1 MTSDGLPADHDG
13 LPQLS
18 VARLAR
24 LIREAVH
31 TVELDLSGAVVLTE
45 AATGA
50 YAVTP
55 VIAALAGALRV
66 TALTQDSRFGTV
78 AQVTEQTNALAEA
91 VGVRDRIT
99 ITSTRDLDLFAE
111 ADIVTNSAHVRPI
124 DATVAAAMLPGTA
137 LPLMFEAWEIQAGR
151 VDLDLDALSERGV
164 LIAGTNERHPL
175 IDVFS
180 YLGLLA
186 IVQLADAGVPALGSR
201 IGLLCDNPFIESM
214 TAGLASA
221 GATVFSGST
230 LEHLVVNAPLDA
242 VIVAMTPTGRPLIA
256 AAEAAIVVDTDPA
269 MTIVQFWGDIDRV
282 ALEQKS
288 ISYWPRFDPGT
299 GHMGGTALSG
309 RTRTDREVTNRR
321 IESRTSASHRAG

>member
-1 MTSDGLPADHDG
+1 
-13 LPQLS
+13 
-18 VARLAR
+18 
-24 LIREAVH
+24 
-31 TVELDLSGAVVLTE
+31 
-45 AATGA
+45 
-50 YAVTP
+50 
-55 VIAALAGALRV
+55 
-66 TALTQDSRFGTV
+66 
-78 AQVTEQTNALAEA
+78 
-91 VGVRDRIT
+91 
-99 ITSTRDLDLFAE
+99 
-111 ADIVTNSAHVRPI
+111 
-124 DATVAAAMLPGTA
+124 
-137 LPLMFEAWEIQAGR
+137 MFEAWEIQAGR
-151 VDLDLDALSERGV
+151 VDLDLDALNERGV

-180 YLGLLA
+180 YLGLMA

-299 GHMGGTALSG
+299 GHMGVLPSRVGPEPIVKLQTGGLKVAQVLRIAPGNRTAADLRFLS
-309 RTRTDREVTNRR
+309 
-321 IESRTSASHRAG
+321 II